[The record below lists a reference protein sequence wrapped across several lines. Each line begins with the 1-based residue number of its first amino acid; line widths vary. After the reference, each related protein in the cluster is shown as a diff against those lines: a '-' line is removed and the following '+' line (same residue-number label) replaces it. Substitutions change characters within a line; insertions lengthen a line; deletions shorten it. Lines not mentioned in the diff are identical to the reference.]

1 MCHEIELYIYIYMK
15 IYIYI
20 YIGFHLYNRDVIDQ
34 EREEIIER
42 AAAVVRSHKLRDD
55 LSCQNAL
62 TSESGL

>member
-1 MCHEIELYIYIYMK
+1 MCHEIELYIYIYED
-15 IYIYI
+15 IYI

-62 TSESGL
+62 ISESGL